1 MKENMQKTPLIQ
13 GKSEHYHRLEEEE
26 ADKLLDHLE
35 YEKTPR
41 KKESVKETK
50 KKIWFLKQLK
60 LYFFWK

>member
-1 MKENMQKTPLIQ
+1 MQKTPLIQ

-50 KKIWFLKQLK
+50 KKI
-60 LYFFWK
+60 